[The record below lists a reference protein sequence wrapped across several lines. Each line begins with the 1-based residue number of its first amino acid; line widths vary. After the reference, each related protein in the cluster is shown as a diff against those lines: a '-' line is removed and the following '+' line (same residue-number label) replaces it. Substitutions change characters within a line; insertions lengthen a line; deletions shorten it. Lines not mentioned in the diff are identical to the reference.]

1 MVHQKIRESDSVEAV
16 LILNATMVLVN
27 TAILVMLSV
36 KIIEAV
42 RAK

>member
-1 MVHQKIRESDSVEAV
+1 MDTTV
-16 LILNATMVLVN
+16 LILNTTMILVN

-42 RAK
+42 RGK